1 MSLYVISK
9 SRYDQNE
16 TLTHVEWAMA
26 DGERRA
32 FVEPHG
38 VVSVDRVVEALD
50 RGDTVEMRH
59 SAENGG
65 WVSSG
70 KLIRRILANG
80 DETIVEERQTPGQM
94 LSDLPPC

>member
-9 SRYDQNE
+9 SRYDHNG

-26 DGERRA
+26 DGERA
-32 FVEPHG
+32 ALVEPHK
-38 VVSVDRVVEALD
+38 VVSADRVIEALD

-59 SAENGG
+59 TAKNGG

-70 KLIRRILANG
+70 KVVRRTLANG
-80 DETIVEERQTPGQM
+80 DETIVEERQTPSQM